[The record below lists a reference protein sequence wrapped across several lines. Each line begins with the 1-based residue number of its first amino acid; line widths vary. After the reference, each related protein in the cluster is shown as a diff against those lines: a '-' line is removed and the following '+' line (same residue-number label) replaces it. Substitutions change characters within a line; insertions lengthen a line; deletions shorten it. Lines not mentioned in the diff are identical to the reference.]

1 MIEIENLVEQL
12 RARGLTNGSSLGWH
26 SGLLEE
32 AADALEKLQAENVK
46 LRDSRYRWKRCAKYC
61 PNCGAKMDAKQEEK
75 QCD

>member
-32 AADALEKLQAENVK
+32 AADALEKLQAENV
-46 LRDSRYRWKRCAKYC
+46 
-61 PNCGAKMDAKQEEK
+61 N
-75 QCD
+75 